1 MYRRFVSLI
10 VVLFI
15 VMNIAYAQEEHWMPD
30 PELRKAVR
38 DKLGVPADNLVNTGV
53 CPTTPNKP

>member
-1 MYRRFVSLI
+1 MYRRFFSLI

-30 PELRKAVR
+30 PKLRKAVR
-38 DKLGVPADNLVNTGV
+38 DKLGVPADLI
-53 CPTTPNKP
+53 P